1 MPSESIIVVGAGII
15 GTSTALALQQD
26 GHQVTLLD
34 REHPCAGASFGHA
47 GGIIN
52 AYCTPTAMPG
62 IAIDAIRMLTKPL
75 SPLSI
80 RPAYFFKILPW
91 LMRFVNQSRSS
102 RVLHNAK
109 ALHALSRLAVESWLQ
124 LVGDTNLNS
133 LLESG
138 GWLKVY
144 ESEHSFAG
152 SLKARVLMDQ
162 VGSPYEVLNADDIR
176 QLEPHLAPIFN
187 YGIFQQNSLRLINPQ
202 RMVQGMVDLL
212 VNRGGQYQQFDVES
226 IKIEGDSVNL
236 GNSHKTISAQKVVIA
251 AGAWSRPL
259 ARQLGDKVPLD
270 TERGY
275 HLMLPAESSDLLSRP
290 VISGEN
296 SFVLSPME
304 MGLRLTSQ
312 VEFAGLDGE
321 PHYQHIRSLIP
332 AAKRMLPDLEP
343 TEQSVWMGFRP
354 SLPDSLPVLGYST
367 QSSKV
372 LYAFGHQHLGI
383 TLGAV
388 TAQIIAD
395 LIAGRKPA
403 MDLTPYRAQR

>member
-1 MPSESIIVVGAGII
+1 MPPVSIIVVGAGIV
-15 GTSTALALQQD
+15 GASTALALQQD

-62 IAIDAIRMLTKPL
+62 ITIDALKMLAKPS

-80 RPAYFFKILPW
+80 RPAYFLKILPW
-91 LMRFVNQSRSS
+91 LIRFVNESRHSK
-102 RVLHNAK
+102 VMHNAR
-109 ALHALSRLAVESWLQ
+109 ALHALSKLAVESWLQ
-124 LVGDTNLNS
+124 LVGDTKLNG

-144 ESEHSFAG
+144 ESKHSFAG

-162 VGSPYEVLNADDIR
+162 IGSPYEVLNADEIR
-176 QLEPHLAPIFN
+176 QLEPQLAPIFN
-187 YGIFQQNSLRLINPQ
+187 YAIFQQNSLRLINPQ

-212 VNRGGQYQQFDVES
+212 VNRGGKYRQFNVES
-226 IKIEGDSVNL
+226 INTDSDRVNL
-236 GNSHKTISAQKVVIA
+236 GNSQKTISAQKVVIA

-259 ARQLGDKVPLD
+259 ARQLGDNVPLD

-275 HLMLPAESSDLLSRP
+275 HLMLPVESSGLLSRP
-290 VISGEN
+290 VINGEN

-321 PHYQHIRSLIP
+321 PHYQNIRSLLP
-332 AAKRMLPDLEP
+332 AAKRMLPDLDT

-354 SLPDSLPVLGYST
+354 SLPDSLPVIGYST
-367 QSSKV
+367 RSSKV

-388 TAQIIAD
+388 TARIIAD
-395 LIAGRKPA
+395 MVAARDPAINLDPYKPK
-403 MDLTPYRAQR
+403 R